1 MGQPD
6 LTFEHEL
13 WSLGVSRI
21 AGLDEAGRGA
31 WAGPVMAAAVILPQ
45 NTEVQATLH
54 GARDSKQLNP
64 LEREHWA
71 GEIRQAALAWAVGQA
86 DAAEIDEIGILPATR
101 QAMLR
106 ALAGLAVSAQYLLI
120 DYIKWPKCPAPHQ
133 MLIRGDDKSLSI
145 ACASILA
152 KTARDRLMQE
162 LDAKHPGYDFASHKG
177 YGTAAHQQALSRLG
191 ASPVHRK
198 SYRLGLPG

>member
-6 LTFEHEL
+6 LSFEQEL

-45 NTEVQATLH
+45 RVDVLATLH
-54 GARDSKQLNP
+54 GARDSKQLTH

-71 GEIRQAALAWAVGQA
+71 GEIRQVALAWAVGWA
-86 DAAEIDEIGILPATR
+86 DASEIDEIGILPATR

-106 ALAGLAVSAQYLLI
+106 ALAGLAVSVQYLLI

-133 MLIRGDDKSLSI
+133 MLIKGDDKSLSI

-152 KTARDRLMQE
+152 KTARDKVMQE
-162 LDAKHPGYDFASHKG
+162 LDGQYPGYGFAGHKG
-177 YGTAAHQQALSRLG
+177 YGTAQHRQALSGLG
-191 ASPVHRK
+191 TCPAHRK
-198 SYRLGLPG
+198 SYRLGQP